1 MPEYTC
7 KVTDDRGQTS
17 VLVEQ
22 ADSEAE
28 LRQRLTERGL
38 FAYSI
43 QPKSVLPTVS
53 LGFKDGRPRRR
64 RLPPD
69 EFTLFNQQFVTLI
82 RAGLPIMQALEILS
96 QRAARPGL
104 RSILGDIRQ
113 RVRGGASL
121 SDAFAAQG
129 VFPQVYT
136 TALLAGERSGNLP
149 VVLEQYIAYQKI
161 TGSLRRRLLTTLVYP
176 TLLVIVASGVLSYV
190 IVYVVPK
197 FAALYAEMEQ
207 GLPPL
212 TVLVLSLSLSA
223 RDSVLILLIVVAALA
238 FAAGMAA
245 RRPAGAQFLDRLR
258 MGLPIAGDIL
268 LKFRLTQFCRTLGT
282 LLSSGIPLVSSLEVA
297 GGAMGSPVLRAAMAG
312 AAQGVR
318 EGKPLHKALEETG
331 IVPGLV
337 TEMVEVGESTGA
349 LPQMLSSV
357 SEFYEEELDARL
369 ARLIALVEPLL
380 LLVVGGVVLI
390 ILIALYLP
398 VFSLG
403 QLAR

>member
-1 MPEYTC
+1 MAEFTC
-7 KVTDDRGQTS
+7 KVTDDRGQTQ
-17 VLVEQ
+17 VLNEQ
-22 ADSEAE
+22 AESEAE
-28 LRQRLTERGL
+28 VRQRLTERGL

-43 QPKSVLPTVS
+43 QPRGALPAVS
-53 LGFKDGRPRRR
+53 LGWKNGRRRRR
-64 RLPPD
+64 RLAPD

-82 RAGLPIMQALEILS
+82 RAGLPIMQALDILS
-96 QRAARPGL
+96 QRAARPAL
-104 RSILGDIRQ
+104 RSILTDIRQ

-149 VVLEQYIAYQKI
+149 VVLDQYIAYQKI

-190 IVYVVPK
+190 IVYVVPR
-197 FAALYAEMEQ
+197 FAELYTEMEAAL
-207 GLPPL
+207 PPM
-212 TVLVLSLSLSA
+212 TVLVLSLALNI
-223 RDSVLILLIVVAALA
+223 RDWVLVLVAAA
-238 FAAGMAA
+238 VAAAVAMGFAS

-297 GGAMGSPVLRAAMAG
+297 GGAMGSPVLRRAIAT

-318 EGKPLHKALEETG
+318 EGKTLHKALDETG

-357 SEFYEEELDARL
+357 SEFYEDELDARL